1 MHLHPESFLPL
12 AAAWFGM
19 MVAMMAPAVWPWVR
33 AFHRFGKRSSAIDTA
48 LFSTGYLAAWLAYS
62 VAAAALHL
70 ALQRAG
76 TLDPVRGLAPVAGA
90 GLLVLA
96 GAYQFAPLK
105 RACLT
110 HCRNPISYLLAR
122 WHDGPMGGFR
132 VGLGHGLFC
141 VGCCWA
147 LMATALAV
155 GVMNLWWMAALAGVA
170 FVEQVV
176 PHGDRL
182 RIPLGVAL
190 IGAGLYRLI

>member
-1 MHLHPESFLPL
+1 MHHPDAFIPI
-12 AAAWFGM
+12 ATMWFAM
-19 MVAMMAPAVWPWVR
+19 MTAMMAPAVWPWVS
-33 AFHRFGKRSSAIDTA
+33 AFHRFGHRTRTWHTA
-48 LFSTGYLAAWLAYS
+48 VFASGYLAAWLAYS
-62 VAAAALHL
+62 MAAAGLQL
-70 ALQRAG
+70 VLQRAG
-76 TLDPVRGLAPVAGA
+76 TLDPVRGLAPVAGG

-96 GAYQFAPLK
+96 GTYQFAPLK

-110 HCRNPISYLLAR
+110 HCRNPLSYLLAR

-132 VGLGHGLFC
+132 MGLGHGLFC

-176 PHGDRL
+176 PHGDWL

-190 IGAGLYRLI
+190 IGAGLSRFI